1 MEKNFIGNLQTIT
14 NIFDV
19 ASMPSSPEIDYL
31 RLQKFNVTY
40 LNPTDKL
47 SSSKIDL
54 FLLKLRKQSWINF
67 GDLDINAVLSI
78 LPCDVLTRFD
88 KNLASLPILHIA
100 ITSQYLHFE
109 E

>member
-1 MEKNFIGNLQTIT
+1 VVIEKSFIGNLETFT

-47 SSSKIDL
+47 PSSKIDL
-54 FLLKLRKQSWINF
+54 FLLKLRKQS
-67 GDLDINAVLSI
+67 
-78 LPCDVLTRFD
+78 
-88 KNLASLPILHIA
+88 
-100 ITSQYLHFE
+100 
-109 E
+109 